1 VTPPA
6 VSHRAFAAVVV
17 LAIISLGLSADGH
30 AQAWRDQAG
39 GTPNT
44 TPAELEGVDIV
55 EHLGQPLPRG
65 ARFRDAE
72 GKAVTL
78 GDYFDGKRATVF
90 VFAYHTC
97 PMLCSLV
104 LDAAVKSLN
113 DVQWTVGDQFDV
125 VSLSIDPNDTPE
137 TATKKRA
144 QVISGYPRA
153 KGSTRGWN
161 FLVGDE
167 DNIRKVTD
175 AVGFKYRYDARQ
187 KQYAHPAA
195 IYLLTPEGRIGRY
208 LYGIQYDPGDVRL
221 GLLESSEGRSI
232 TTTERLLLFCYHY
245 DPQGK
250 HYSLVAMNVM
260 RLGGV
265 ITIAILGSFLLVMW
279 ARERVRRKQR
289 DRDASRSLG
298 VRTTNDK
305 PGTAMLS

>member
-1 VTPPA
+1 MNLHA
-6 VSHRAFAAVVV
+6 VSPRAIAAAVV
-17 LAIISLGLSADGH
+17 LASSLGLSADAR
-30 AQAWRDQAG
+30 AQAWRDQAEG
-39 GTPNT
+39 MPNT
-44 TPAELEGVDIV
+44 IPAELEGVDIV
-55 EHLGQPLPRG
+55 EHLGEALPRD
-65 ARFRDAE
+65 AMFRDAE
-72 GKAVTL
+72 GKTVKL
-78 GDYFDGKRATVF
+78 GDYFDGKRPTVF

-125 VSLSIDPNDTPE
+125 VSVSIDPHDTPE
-137 TATKKRA
+137 TASKKRA
-144 QVISGYPRA
+144 QVVAGYPRA
-153 KGSTRGWN
+153 RGSSRGWS

-195 IYLLTPEGRIGRY
+195 IYLLTPDGRIGRY

-260 RLGGV
+260 RLGGA
-265 ITIAILGSFLLVMW
+265 ITAALLGGFLVTMW
-279 ARERVRRKQR
+279 ARERRRKKQLS
-289 DRDASRSLG
+289 RDASRSFAA
-298 VRTTNDK
+298 RTPNDK